1 MVRRRRLLFQYVEHR
16 RTELAAGQC
25 LKQVLF
31 YQVSAPAH
39 VDQGSAFGQV
49 LEQLSVE
56 NPFSLLGQW
65 QDTKHY
71 VALAE
76 KRWKLLGTRKAVHSG
91 NVVLAAC
98 PAR

>member
-1 MVRRRRLLFQYVEHR
+1 M
-16 RTELAAGQC
+16 
-25 LKQVLF
+25 
-31 YQVSAPAH
+31 SAPAH

-76 KRWKLLGTRKAVHSG
+76 ERWKLLGTRKAVHPG
-91 NVVLAAC
+91 NAMLTAC
-98 PAR
+98 PA